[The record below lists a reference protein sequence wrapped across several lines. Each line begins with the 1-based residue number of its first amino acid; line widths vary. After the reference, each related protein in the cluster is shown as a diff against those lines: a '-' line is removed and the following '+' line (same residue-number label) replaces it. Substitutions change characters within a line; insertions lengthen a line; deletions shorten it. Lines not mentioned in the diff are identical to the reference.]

1 MPSKAPAV
9 LPAAAAQLAELG
21 AALARERKR
30 LKLSATV
37 TAESAGISRLTLH
50 RIERGE
56 PSVAAAAWVAVADA
70 LRLKIG
76 VLPDPARGDQE
87 GAAPLPQTIR
97 LADYPQ
103 LRQLAWHLHAS
114 DAQLTPAEALQL
126 YERNWRHLDRGA
138 LQPHEVALIRELS
151 RQLGAGDLRV

>member
-1 MPSKAPAV
+1 MPTKAPAI

-30 LKLSATV
+30 LKLSATA

-50 RIERGE
+50 RLERGE

-76 VLPDPARGDQE
+76 VLPDPARE
-87 GAAPLPQTIR
+87 APALPESLR

-103 LRQLAWHLHAS
+103 LKQLAWHLHS
-114 DAQLTPAEALQL
+114 PDAQLSPAEALQL

-138 LQPHEVALIRELS
+138 LQPHEAALIRELS